1 MRPVLVDLWPIYR
14 VRITTP
20 RLQLRLPTESELA
33 ELADVAG
40 KGVHNLPERP
50 FLTPW
55 TEGGPLDRARFVLR
69 EHWENLAGWAVD
81 RWALDLGAYTR
92 DNQPPGMVS
101 IRARDFAVVREVT
114 TSSWLGLP
122 HHGSGFGTEAWLG
135 LLELAFGHLDAE
147 AALTEVFQD
156 NLASQRV
163 SRRLG
168 YEPDGISRDARGTEV
183 ASRIGFALPEI
194 AGSAWSGQ
202 SLRSMA

>member
-40 KGVHNLPERP
+40 KGVHNPTERP

-69 EHWENLAGWAVD
+69 EHWANLAGWADD
-81 RWALDLGAYTR
+81 RWALDLGVYTR
-92 DNQPPGMVS
+92 DNQPLGMAS

-114 TSSWLGLP
+114 TSSRTAAASRPLRSRQP
-122 HHGSGFGTEAWLG
+122 SARTPKRAVISG
-135 LLELAFGHLDAE
+135 LLPSDRKEPPACPTGRPT
-147 AALTEVFQD
+147 TE
-156 NLASQRV
+156 
-163 SRRLG
+163 
-168 YEPDGISRDARGTEV
+168 
-183 ASRIGFALPEI
+183 
-194 AGSAWSGQ
+194 
-202 SLRSMA
+202 